1 MSSELV
7 LNDSAATFSCRALP
21 RLTHGEGSLL
31 MVSTLPVP
39 QHFHSSDLSRNST
52 AVFDA
57 AAQQPVRVSRRNAE
71 DFVLMTEA
79 HAEAQRDLLA
89 LAAQLIAIS
98 TESTGSLSDRMAN
111 HYPWMFALSQADRDE
126 CAQAVLDA
134 ARASFSTQRPHLAVA
149 ELHSW
154 RETAEAIAAGL
165 GGVETEWL
173 DEDIAVERP

>member
-1 MSSELV
+1 
-7 LNDSAATFSCRALP
+7 
-21 RLTHGEGSLL
+21 

-57 AAQQPVRVSRRNAE
+57 ATQHPVRVSRRNAE

-79 HAEAQRDLLA
+79 HAEAQRELLA

-98 TESTGSLSDRMAN
+98 TETDGTLSDRMAN
-111 HYPWMFALSQADRDE
+111 HYPWMFALSPAERDE
-126 CAQAVLDA
+126 CARSVLNA
-134 ARASFSTQRPHLAVA
+134 ARASFSTQRPHLTMA

-165 GGVETEWL
+165 GEVETEWL
-173 DEDIAVERP
+173 EDDIPVDLP